1 MKEGLYKAEFET
13 PFGKGSGVMFFDRG
27 RVRGGNTGL
36 YYVGKYDVTGD
47 SLHIHLKTRRH
58 TLDGHTAS
66 VFGMDD
72 ITVTMEGMIDGEN
85 ITLDGVADEIPDM
98 QMRGRLTYLPHQ
110 E

>member
-1 MKEGLYKAEFET
+1 MREGLYKAEFET
-13 PFGKGSGVMFFDRG
+13 PFGKGAGVMLFENG
-27 RVRGGNTGL
+27 LVRGGNTGL
-36 YYVGKYDVTGD
+36 YYVGKYDVTGN
-47 SLHIHLKTRRH
+47 SLHIQLKTRRH
-58 TLDGHTAS
+58 THDGQTAS

-72 ITVTMEGMIDGEN
+72 ITVIIEGVIEGDD